1 MNHKEKTESSR
12 LLYVWGPPT
21 FVSLTIH
28 AVALYL
34 ILMLPPIKTPA
45 KKVVQVDAITLAVVT
60 PKQEGGQAK
69 GSGGA
74 PATPEPPKMVPK
86 PPPPPKPPELK
97 PNPKPVVKPPPPLPE
112 PDPIPSRLAMPKP
125 ASPVIPPRPTQST
138 TLASS
143 SSRLSASSG
152 SSLGQGVGSGPGTGT
167 GSGTGLGSGR
177 GSERGLVKGTGSGAG
192 SGSAL
197 QGYLHQV
204 RSLLERNKIYPPQA
218 RSRNE
223 QGTVVVRF
231 TINSDG
237 SISGVSLSRPSGYSA
252 LDQAAQE
259 TVSRVGRFPPIP
271 ADVQKSSLRIEIPLS
286 FRLQGG

>member
-1 MNHKEKTESSR
+1 M
-12 LLYVWGPPT
+12 
-21 FVSLTIH
+21 
-28 AVALYL
+28 ALYL

-45 KKVVQVDAITLAVVT
+45 KKVVQVDAITLAAVT
-60 PKQEGGQAK
+60 PQPEGGHAG

-74 PATPEPPKMVPK
+74 PATPEPPKTVPK

-97 PNPKPVVKPPPPLPE
+97 PKPKPVVKPPPPPLPE
-112 PDPIPSRLAMPKP
+112 PDPIPPRLAMPKP
-125 ASPVIPPRPTQST
+125 ASPVIPPRPAQST
-138 TLASS
+138 ALASS
-143 SSRLSASSG
+143 SSRLGTSSG
-152 SSLGQGVGSGPGTGT
+152 SSLGQGAGSGPGTGT
-167 GSGTGLGSGR
+167 GSGTGVGSGR
-177 GSERGLVKGTGSGAG
+177 GYGTGIGTGTGSGAG

-204 RSLLERNKIYPPQA
+204 RSLLERNKIYPPLA

-231 TINSDG
+231 TISSDG
-237 SISGVSLSRPSGYSA
+237 SIGGVSLSRPSGYSA

-271 ADVQKSSLRIEIPLS
+271 TDVQKPSLRIEVPLS